1 MNRTVNRFYS
11 QSFSASLWIFTLF
24 ILSACQPSD
33 ENLLVGKWQS
43 DQDWYEY
50 RADHTYDGGKSVVT
64 LVKNFKY
71 SIDPKAHELN
81 MYTDDK
87 NRTYYLIYEF
97 AGTDTL
103 LVRNRMSSNETM
115 VAFYRVKN

>member
-1 MNRTVNRFYS
+1 MKYPIRIY
-11 QSFSASLWIFTLF
+11 LWILF
-24 ILSACQPSD
+24 VTILSSCHTSD
-33 ENLLVGKWQS
+33 DKLLIGKWQS

-50 RADHTYDGGKSVVT
+50 RADHTYDGGKSVIT

-71 SIDPKAHELN
+71 SIDPQTHELN

-97 AGTDTL
+97 AGKDTL
-103 LVRNRMSSNETM
+103 MVRNRMSSNKTM